1 MSRNSAPNGPY
12 FPPLRDAEAAY
23 IGGMDHLI
31 RLTQAHHARRP
42 RGLGAAMAWAAAWLS
57 ACLAGWTVGVPAALA
72 DDGSAANQ
80 GLQAQVENLLKQQP
94 LPKIAESLGA
104 EGQAPGQ
111 GQGGKAAKKQPPRIE
126 VSLGQL
132 DPRIRLAPCDRVK
145 AYVPDGAPLLGRTRV
160 GLRCEQ
166 GPVRWNVYW
175 PVQVKVWGP
184 ALVATVPLRPGSIV
198 SASDVAEAEVDLAA
212 SASPALVHA
221 SDIVGRSVMRSISA
235 GQSLRQDDVKAR
247 RWFAAGEPVRLNV
260 KGQGF
265 MVAAEGVALSPGDE
279 GTCAR
284 VRTEQGRVVCGQ
296 PVGER
301 LVEVTL

>member
-1 MSRNSAPNGPY
+1 
-12 FPPLRDAEAAY
+12 
-23 IGGMDHLI
+23 
-31 RLTQAHHARRP
+31 
-42 RGLGAAMAWAAAWLS
+42 MAWAAAWLT
-57 ACLAGWTVGVPAALA
+57 ACLAGWSVGMPAALA
-72 DDGSAANQ
+72 DDGGAANQ

-104 EGQAPGQ
+104 EGQGPG
-111 GQGGKAAKKQPPRIE
+111 GQAAKKQPPRIE

-166 GPVRWNVYW
+166 GSVRWNVYW
-175 PVQVKVWGP
+175 PVQVKVWGQ
-184 ALVATVPLRPGSIV
+184 ALVATVPLRPGSVV

-212 SASPALVHA
+212 SGSPALVRA
-221 SDIVGRSVMRSISA
+221 SDIVGRSVLRAISA

-247 RWFAAGEPVRLNV
+247 RWFAAGDPVRLNV

-279 GTCAR
+279 GRCAR